1 MEQIDPRHLLVRVAQ
16 ILDELDMPYII
27 TGGIAVFVW
36 GRPRFTDDIDI
47 VVELKTEKIDQLA
60 EKLQSLSEAS
70 YVDANMMRDA
80 LRHQGEFNFI
90 DGSTGVK
97 VDFWIS
103 KEDEFNRN
111 RFARKVT
118 KNILGKDIYFISPED
133 LILAKLR
140 WQQISPSSKQFEDVE
155 SIFKISGDQLDLE
168 YLAEWAG
175 KLGVQDLYA
184 KVRKIKNAE

>member
-1 MEQIDPRHLLVRVAQ
+1 MEQIDPRHLLVKIVQ
-16 ILDELDMPYII
+16 ILDELDIPYIV
-27 TGGIAVFVW
+27 TGGIAVFLW

-47 VVELKTEKIDQLA
+47 VVELKAKKIDALA
-60 EKLQSLSEAS
+60 EELRKISEAS
-70 YVDANMMRDA
+70 YADADMMRDA

-90 DGSTGVK
+90 DGATGVK

-118 KNILGKDIYFISPED
+118 KKILGEDVSFIAPED

-140 WQQISPSSKQFEDVE
+140 WQQISPSSKQLEDVE
-155 SIFKISGDQLDLE
+155 SIFKISGEKLDRE
-168 YLAEWAG
+168 YLAKWAE
-175 KLGVQDLYA
+175 KLGVQDLYS
-184 KVRKIKNAE
+184 KVVKD

>member
-16 ILDELDMPYII
+16 ILDELGIPYIV

-97 VDFWIS
+97 IDFWIS
-103 KEDEFNRN
+103 KEDEFNLN

-133 LILAKLR
+133 LILAKLL

-168 YLAEWAG
+168 YLAKWAE

-184 KVRKIKNAE
+184 KVKKD